1 MHTKKV
7 LQKSRESGLEA
18 ELLFLQKKHTFFMK
32 KLLQKKCALKSLVV
46 LFSPFSC
53 GGEVRRGQSG
63 ERERG
68 GGCRGRAARGGGPC
82 WSLA

>member
-32 KLLQKKCALKSLVV
+32 KLLQKKCALKSLMAN
-46 LFSPFSC
+46 
-53 GGEVRRGQSG
+53 GNYK
-63 ERERG
+63 
-68 GGCRGRAARGGGPC
+68 
-82 WSLA
+82 